1 MRRFIFLGL
10 VAVVAASGGQ
20 AAEGRK
26 AKGSP
31 PDSAAGGALRPYL
44 QPGTPAVGGVR
55 HLLLI
60 YCDAQQKAYGSPA
73 AWDGRVLLP
82 YVTYV
87 DRQGKPQDWFFD
99 SFLWIGYITSDG
111 ANLSRPVEG
120 GRAVG
125 KADWQWLL
133 DVLFDP
139 AHGVG
144 QLESCVRQAARS
156 LPDKDHRV
164 NLVITIPMPM
174 TAIKDFGAV
183 EPGGRPLD
191 FSRDADRWA
200 AVQWYIRTAL
210 ERWKKTER
218 RTSGW
223 RASTGWTSASNRRPA
238 PWSGRPPVFSIRW
251 E

>member
-1 MRRFIFLGL
+1 M
-10 VAVVAASGGQ
+10 
-20 AAEGRK
+20 EG
-26 AKGSP
+26 A
-31 PDSAAGGALRPYL
+31 
-44 QPGTPAVGGVR
+44 
-55 HLLLI
+55 
-60 YCDAQQKAYGSPA
+60 
-73 AWDGRVLLP
+73 
-82 YVTYV
+82 
-87 DRQGKPQDWFFD
+87 
-99 SFLWIGYITSDG
+99 
-111 ANLSRPVEG
+111 
-120 GRAVG
+120 RAIR

-133 DVLFDP
+133 DVLFDR

-144 QLESCVRQAARS
+144 QLESCVRQAAQS

-183 EPGGRPLD
+183 EPGGRSLD
-191 FSRDADRWA
+191 FSRDADRLA

-223 RASTGWTSASNRRPA
+223 SASTGWTSASNRRPA
-238 PWSGRPPVFSIRW
+238 PWSGKPPIFSTRS